1 MSSLQ
6 PVRGTHDLLP
16 EAMRRHN
23 AVIGAARHVAELY
36 GFQEMATPIFEF
48 TEVFK
53 RTLGDTSDIV
63 TKEMYSFVMGAG
75 KGSGKGEEGD
85 SITLRPENTAGVARA
100 FISGG
105 LAQQIPVKAFYAGP
119 MFRHERPQK
128 GRQRQFHQFGVELI
142 GVPQP
147 LADIE
152 VIACGA
158 HILEAL
164 GLTEAVTLEL
174 NTLGDPASRAAY
186 RDALIAYF
194 SDHHDTLS
202 EDSRERL
209 TRNPLRILDSKDE
222 GDRKLVVGAPL
233 FESYLN
239 AESREFFAAVREGLD
254 SLGIAYTL
262 NPRLVRGL
270 DYYCHTAFE
279 FTTDRLGAQS
289 AVLAGGRYDGLI
301 KTMGGPPT
309 PGVGWASGV
318 ERLAMLLERD
328 LPAPRPIVV
337 VPVGEAAQPTALK
350 VTQELRHAGFVV
362 ELGYSGNLKKRLQR
376 ANKMNA
382 RAALLFGDEELAA
395 NSATLRDLD
404 SGEQE
409 LVPLDAV
416 AERLSDL
423 A

>member
-16 EAMRRHN
+16 EAMRRHS
-23 AVIGAARHVAELY
+23 AVIDAARHVAGLY

-63 TKEMYSFVMGAG
+63 TKEMYTFVMGAG

-174 NTLGDPASRAAY
+174 NTLGDPASRTAY
-186 RDALIAYF
+186 REALIAYF
-194 SDHHDTLS
+194 SDHHDALS

-222 GDRKLVVGAPL
+222 GDRKLVAGAPL

-239 AESREFFAAVREGLD
+239 AESQEFFAAVREGLD